1 MQPERGTW
9 LAVMLQE
16 QLRRHDIDADIKA
29 YPAAVFNA
37 PAGPLRSGRFTLALA
52 QWIGGADPEQSVI
65 FACSQR
71 GEDGNNAMNYCSP
84 RFDLLF
90 SDQSVTADANRRRAD
105 FAAMQQL
112 IARDVPA
119 LPLIYEANFDV
130 VRDRVSGLRRNMLM
144 YPVAP
149 ETWDAR

>member
-1 MQPERGTW
+1 M
-9 LAVMLQE
+9 
-16 QLRRHDIDADIKA
+16 
-29 YPAAVFNA
+29 
-37 PAGPLRSGRFTLALA
+37 
-52 QWIGGADPEQSVI
+52 I

-112 IARDVPA
+112 IARDVPGA
-119 LPLIYEANFDV
+119 TVDL
-130 VRDRVSGLRRNMLM
+130 
-144 YPVAP
+144 
-149 ETWDAR
+149 